1 MPHKRMGVRIL
12 SQNFLDDE
20 SKRRLSFWRQQG
32 EPPCE
37 GYVATDHCTS
47 VGVLNVWSDGS
58 GSHITIYVQEQQ
70 RSRGIGSGL
79 LHYAIK
85 SVPRPLYVECNA
97 RHVRWFLRNGFVRVG
112 FVKRTSSKFQLVLHR
127 VFTSSCPE
135 ESEQ

>member
-1 MPHKRMGVRIL
+1 MGVRIL
-12 SQNFLDDE
+12 CQNFLDDE

-37 GYVATDHCTS
+37 GYVATDHCTP

-70 RSRGIGSGL
+70 RSRGIGSAL
-79 LHYAIK
+79 LHYAIE
-85 SVPRPLYVECNA
+85 SVPRPLYVQCNG
-97 RHVRWFLRNGFVRVG
+97 RHVRWFLRNGFVREK
-112 FVKRTSSKFQLVLHR
+112 KRKSSKFNLVLHR

-135 ESEQ
+135 ECVQ